1 MNIKTSILVSFL
13 IATILASPVLAQK
26 PSKNATTTD
35 VVTTK
40 KIEYVLPYPGILPDH
55 SLYFLKQVRD
65 KILDFLIVDPVRK
78 AEFYILQADKR
89 LGMGMMLL
97 DKNNRALAEATM
109 SKGENYMERA
119 ISSLVNLKATGKE
132 IPGYLIDR
140 LERSTGKHVEI
151 LSDRAAKESGAA
163 KDALVGLLKRVKK
176 LQSDV
181 AKVK

>member
-1 MNIKTSILVSFL
+1 MNVKISIVVSSL
-13 IATILASPVLAQK
+13 IATILTSPAVAQK

-35 VVTTK
+35 VMTTK

-65 KILDFLIVDPVRK
+65 KILDFLIVDTVRK
-78 AEFYILQADKR
+78 AEFYVLQADKR

-97 DKNNRALAEATM
+97 DKSNGALAEATM

-119 ISSLVNLKATGKE
+119 ISLLVNLKASGKE

-140 LERSTGKHVEI
+140 LERSLDKHVEV
-151 LSDRAAKESGAA
+151 LSDRVAKESGAA
-163 KDALVGLLKRVKK
+163 KGALVGLLERAKK

-181 AKVK
+181 AKTR